1 MLSWAALAGG
11 LALLCWPRNNPG
23 SRLAALRPGAPTH
36 WTSRWS
42 RPRFLFPLLLC
53 TLAAISVPVLG
64 PGAVVA
70 AVLLV
75 FAVRLHRNARTRAR
89 AQVTAVSDLAEAV
102 RAVVAGLRAGAHPAT
117 VADSV
122 ATDAAPRPQRVLRE
136 LAATARLGVA
146 PETVAL
152 PTGEDAA
159 TGQAVRRLQRAWSL
173 AQRHGLPLA
182 EVLDS
187 VRRDLDA
194 TARFAGQT
202 DARMAGPRAS
212 AVVLALLPVF
222 GLLLG
227 EAMGARPG
235 HVLLTTTP
243 GQVLLVL
250 GAALILAGVAWTVRL
265 TRQVVVA

>member
-11 LALLCWPRNNPG
+11 LALLCWPRSSPG
-23 SRLAALRPGAPTH
+23 SRLATLLQGAPTH
-36 WTSRWS
+36 RTSPWTP
-42 RPRFLFPLLLC
+42 PRFLFPLLLC
-53 TLAAISVPVLG
+53 TAAAAAVPVLG

-70 AVLLV
+70 AALLV
-75 FAVRLHRNARTRAR
+75 LAVRLHRNARVRAR
-89 AQVTAVSDLAEAV
+89 AQVSAVSELAEAV

-122 ATDAAPRPQRVLRE
+122 AVDAAPQPRQVLRE
-136 LAATARLGVA
+136 LAATARLGVG

-152 PTGEDAA
+152 PTGEDPV

-194 TARFAGQT
+194 TARFTGQT

-212 AVVLALLPVF
+212 AAVLALLPMS

-235 HVLLTTTP
+235 RVLLTTTP

-250 GAALILAGVAWTVRL
+250 GAALIFAGVAWTVRL
-265 TRQVVVA
+265 TRQVMVS

>member
-1 MLSWAALAGG
+1 MTLAAFSGG
-11 LALLCWPRNNPG
+11 LALLCWPRSSPG
-23 SRLAALRPGAPTH
+23 TRLVALLHGGPAHRM
-36 WTSRWS
+36 SRWTPS
-42 RPRFLFPLLLC
+42 RVVCPLLLG
-53 TLAAISVPVLG
+53 TSAAVSVPVLG

-75 FAVRLHRNARTRAR
+75 LAARLHSNARVRAR
-89 AQVTAVSDLAEAV
+89 AQVTAVSELAEAV

-117 VADSV
+117 IADSV
-122 ATDAAPRPQRVLRE
+122 AVDAASQPGQMLRE
-136 LAATARLGVA
+136 LAATARLGVG
-146 PETVAL
+146 PETIAL
-152 PTGEDAA
+152 PAGEDPV
-159 TGQAVRRLQRAWSL
+159 TGQAVRRLQRAWAL

-194 TARFAGQT
+194 TARFTGQT

-212 AVVLALLPVF
+212 AAVLALLPMF

-235 HVLLTTTP
+235 RVLLTTTP

-250 GAALILAGVAWTVRL
+250 GAALIFAGVAWTVRL
-265 TRQVVVA
+265 TRQVMVS